1 MIKNL
6 KVALQK
12 FEQSPSGKEFFQK
25 TDYKGY
31 IQISK
36 KDLEA
41 VKPVLDETKE
51 FLKIK

>member
-1 MIKNL
+1 LKN
-6 KVALQK
+6 
-12 FEQSPSGKEFFQK
+12 PHSGKEFFKK